1 MIAKGMLPAILAVAT
16 LLLCSSGFAQQ
27 NNSDSLTID
36 QAVQLTVANHPLI
49 QRAMQV
55 IKVSEAQV
63 GVAQSPSLPEISGSG
78 GFTRIGPVPQFELP
92 GLGKEALAPYNNY
105 DVHLGL
111 RYTLY
116 DFDRTATAVEY
127 ARSNLQTVTDSVEYV
142 KWTLAY
148 QVTAVF
154 DQILILRQSIAVLD
168 EQLDALDQHQ
178 LISQKRVETG
188 TATKL
193 DVLTTQV
200 RVASANSARI
210 DAVNALRYQEI
221 LFRQL
226 VGFAPDRPVL
236 VRGEFTTDVINPK
249 SDSLLQVATK
259 QRTEIK
265 TALDAET
272 SAGVMIRL
280 AELGNKPTFYLAL
293 TSGFKN
299 GYEPNIQRLM
309 GNYTASLNL
318 QAPIFDGYRTHHQ
331 KEQARASLLVVQARL
346 LDLQRRIAAEVEQAL
361 SATLASQEKIG
372 NAQVQVDRAEEAV
385 TIAKG
390 QYAAG
395 VNTNLDLLDA
405 QTSLSEAKLML
416 LRARYDYVSSLN
428 ALDRATGKKIW

>member
-1 MIAKGMLPAILAVAT
+1 MIVKRMIPVILSVAT
-16 LLLCSSGFAQQ
+16 LLLGSSVFAQQ
-27 NNSDSLTID
+27 DNSDSLTID

-49 QRAMQV
+49 QRAKQV

-63 GVAQSPSLPEISGSG
+63 GVAQSPSLPEISGVAG
-78 GFTRIGPVPQFELP
+78 YTRIGPVPEFELP
-92 GLGKEALAPYNNY
+92 GIGKEALAPYNNY

-148 QVTAVF
+148 QMTAVF
-154 DQILILRQSIAVLD
+154 NQILILRQSITVLD
-168 EQLDALDQHQ
+168 EQIDALNQHL
-178 LISQKRVETG
+178 LISQKKVETG

-210 DAVNALRYQEI
+210 DALNALRFQEI

-226 VGFAPDRPVL
+226 VGFAPDKPVL
-236 VRGEFTTDVINPK
+236 VRGELSTNAVILK
-249 SDSLLQVATK
+249 SDSLLQAATK
-259 QRTEIK
+259 QRAEIR
-265 TALDAET
+265 TALDAEVG
-272 SAGVMIRL
+272 AGVIIRL
-280 AELGNKPTFYLAL
+280 AELGNKPTLFLAL

-299 GYEPNIQRLM
+299 GYEPNIQRMM
-309 GNYTASLNL
+309 GNYAASLNL
-318 QAPIFDGYRTHHQ
+318 QAPIFDGYRTRHQ
-331 KEQARASLLVVQARL
+331 KEQARASLLAVQARMR
-346 LDLQRRIAAEVEQAL
+346 DLERRIATEVEQAL
-361 SATLASQEKIG
+361 SATLASQEKIS

-385 TIAKG
+385 TIAKA
-390 QYAAG
+390 QYGAG

-405 QTSLSEAKLML
+405 QTSLSEAKLVL

-428 ALDRATGKKIW
+428 ALDKATGKKIW

>member
-1 MIAKGMLPAILAVAT
+1 MNVKRMIPVILSVAT
-16 LLLCSSGFAQQ
+16 LIFGSSGFAQQ
-27 NNSDSLTID
+27 DNSDSLTVD
-36 QAVQLTVANHPLI
+36 QAVQLTLANHPLI

-63 GVAQSPSLPEISGSG
+63 GVAQSPSLPEISGVV
-78 GFTRIGPVPQFELP
+78 GFTRIGPVPEFELP
-92 GLGKEALAPYNNY
+92 GIGKEALAPYNNY

-148 QVTAVF
+148 QMTAVF
-154 DQILILRQSIAVLD
+154 NQILILRQSIAVLD
-168 EQLDALDQHQ
+168 EQIDALNQHL
-178 LISQKRVETG
+178 LISQKKVETG

-210 DAVNALRYQEI
+210 DAVNALRFQEV

-226 VGFAPDRPVL
+226 VGFAPDKPVL
-236 VRGEFTTDVINPK
+236 VRGEFATDAVILK
-249 SDSLLQVATK
+249 SDSLLQAATK
-259 QRTEIK
+259 QRAEIK
-265 TALDAET
+265 TALDAEAG
-272 SAGVMIRL
+272 AGVMIRL
-280 AELGNKPTFYLAL
+280 AEQGNKPTLFLAL
-293 TSGFKN
+293 TSGIKN
-299 GYEPNIQRLM
+299 GYEPNIQRMM
-309 GNYTASLNL
+309 GNYAASLNL
-318 QAPIFDGYRTHHQ
+318 QAPIFDGYRTRHQ
-331 KEQARASLLVVQARL
+331 KEQARASLLVVQARMR
-346 LDLQRRIAAEVEQAL
+346 DLQRRIATEVGQAL

-385 TIAKG
+385 TIAKA
-390 QYAAG
+390 QYGAG
-395 VNTNLDLLDA
+395 VITNLDVLDA
-405 QTSLSEAKLML
+405 QTSLSEAKLVL

-428 ALDRATGKKIW
+428 ALDRATGKRIW

>member
-1 MIAKGMLPAILAVAT
+1 MKKMIPVILSIAT
-16 LLLCSSGFAQQ
+16 LLFGSIGFAQQ
-27 NNSDSLTID
+27 DNSDSLTID
-36 QAVQLTVANHPLI
+36 QAVRLTVANHPLI

-55 IKVSEAQV
+55 IKISEAQV
-63 GVAQSPSLPEISGSG
+63 GVAQSPSLPEISGIA
-78 GFTRIGPVPQFELP
+78 GFTRIGPVPQFEIP

-148 QVTAVF
+148 QMTTVF
-154 DQILILRQSIAVLD
+154 NQILILRQSIAVLD
-168 EQLDALDQHQ
+168 EQIDALNQHL
-178 LISQKRVETG
+178 LISQKKVETG

-210 DAVNALRYQEI
+210 DAVNALRFQEI

-226 VGFAPDRPVL
+226 VGSTPNEPVL
-236 VRGEFTTDVINPK
+236 VRGEFFTDKIILK
-249 SDSLLQVATK
+249 SDSLQQAATK
-259 QRTEIK
+259 QRAEIK
-265 TALDAET
+265 TSLDAEAG
-272 SAGVMIRL
+272 AGVMIRL
-280 AELGNKPTFYLAL
+280 AELGNKPTLFLAL

-299 GYEPNIQRLM
+299 GYEPNIQRMM
-309 GNYTASLNL
+309 GNYTATLNL
-318 QAPIFDGYRTHHQ
+318 QAPVFDGYRTRHQ
-331 KEQARASLLVVQARL
+331 QEQARAGLLVVQARM
-346 LDLQRRIAAEVEQAL
+346 LDLQRRIATEVEQAL
-361 SATLASQEKIG
+361 SATTASQEKIG
-372 NAQVQVDRAEEAV
+372 NAQVLVDRANEAV
-385 TIAKG
+385 TIAQA
-390 QYAAG
+390 QYGAG
-395 VNTNLDLLDA
+395 VNTNLDVLDA

-416 LRARYDYVSSLN
+416 LRAKYDYVSSLN